1 MKEEGIMTTKTEIQ
15 EVSAPVVPKE
25 YRLYFGLLVTCFAL
39 WGLLNNMTDNLVPSF
54 AKIFMIKAV
63 DSSLVQV
70 AFYGAYAVLA
80 LPAAFIIKRYSY
92 RVGVRVG
99 LGFYMIGAFGYIP
112 AAILQSY
119 NLFLVSI
126 FVLAGGLSVLETT
139 CNPFVLSLGD
149 ESTSVRRLNFA
160 QAFNPLGSMAGLFL
174 AKYVIL
180 SHLNPATLEDR
191 LAMTPAQLEAV
202 RNTELFWVCVP
213 YVGLILIAF
222 IIWCAFFRS
231 KLNDKDV
238 GEDITV
244 KQALSKLI
252 HLPRYA
258 FGVVTHFFYVGV
270 QIAVW
275 TLTIKYA
282 MANLHVI
289 EADAANFYI
298 YSIFLFIGCRW
309 ICTWLMKYI
318 VPAKMMGVFA
328 MGGILCCFGT
338 IYLPTAVSIY
348 CLIGISGC
356 MSLMFPTIYGI
367 ALRGLGPEVKFGAA
381 GLIMAILGGAIITP
395 IMGALVDHNTL
406 GFLVSGFNAAQTALR
421 SAFYLPVLCFAVV
434 LAYSLAFRNVKDRG
448 KFLYISCIPFYDA
461 LTKSSPYR
469 FYCAKP

>member
-1 MKEEGIMTTKTEIQ
+1 MTKDTAAFTAD
-15 EVSAPVVPKE
+15 VRDVDDPPVVPHR
-25 YRLYFGLLVTCFAL
+25 YRVYFFLLVSCFAL

-92 RVGVRVG
+92 RMGVLVG

-126 FVLAGGLSVLETT
+126 FILAGGLSVLETT

-180 SHLNPATLEDR
+180 AHLNPATLDDR
-191 LAMTPAQLEAV
+191 LTMSTEALTAV
-202 RNTELFWVCVP
+202 RDAELFWVCVP

-222 IIWCAFFRS
+222 IIWMFFYRS
-231 KLNDKDV
+231 SLSDRDAGDSMSV
-238 GEDITV
+238 GEAIRRLV
-244 KQALSKLI
+244 AR
-252 HLPRYA
+252 PRYA
-258 FGVVTHFFYVGV
+258 CGVVSQFFYVGV

-275 TLTIKYA
+275 TWTIKYV
-282 MANLHVI
+282 MANMNLV
-289 EADAANFYI
+289 EAEAANYYI

-318 VPAKMMGVFA
+318 VPAKMMAVFA
-328 MGGILCCFGT
+328 LGGILCCLGT
-338 IYLPTAVSIY
+338 IYLPIETSIY
-348 CLIGISGC
+348 CLVGISGC

-395 IMGALVDHNTL
+395 MMGALVDGGTL
-406 GFLVSGFNAAQTALR
+406 SGLVSGFTPDIAAIR

-434 LAYSLAFRNVKDRG
+434 LLYSLAFRNVKD
-448 KFLYISCIPFYDA
+448 
-461 LTKSSPYR
+461 
-469 FYCAKP
+469 

>member
-1 MKEEGIMTTKTEIQ
+1 MPHQ
-15 EVSAPVVPKE
+15 
-25 YRLYFGLLVTCFAL
+25 YRVYFFLLVSCFAL

-80 LPAAFIIKRYSY
+80 LPAAYIIKRYSY
-92 RVGVRVG
+92 RMGVLVG

-180 SHLNPATLEDR
+180 AHLNPATLDDR
-191 LAMTPAQLEAV
+191 LAMSTEALTAV
-202 RNTELFWVCVP
+202 RDTELFWVCVP

-222 IIWCAFFRS
+222 IIWCFFYRS
-231 KLNDKDV
+231 
-238 GEDITV
+238 G
-244 KQALSKLI
+244 LSDRDADDTMSVSDAI
-252 HLPRYA
+252 HRLLSRPRYA
-258 FGVVTHFFYVGV
+258 FGVVSQFFYVGV

-275 TLTIKYA
+275 TWTIKYV
-282 MANLHVI
+282 MTNMNLI
-289 EADAANFYI
+289 EAEAANYYI

-318 VPAKMMGVFA
+318 VPAKMMAVFA
-328 MGGILCCFGT
+328 LGGILCCLGT
-338 IYLPTAVSIY
+338 IYLPIETSIY
-348 CLIGISGC
+348 CLVGISGC

-381 GLIMAILGGAIITP
+381 GLIMAILGGTIITP
-395 IMGALVDHNTL
+395 MMGALVDGGTL
-406 GFLVSGFNAAQTALR
+406 TGLVSGFSPEVAAIR
-421 SAFYLPVLCFAVV
+421 SAFYLPVLCFSVV
-434 LAYSLAFRNVKDRG
+434 LVYSLAFRNVKD
-448 KFLYISCIPFYDA
+448 
-461 LTKSSPYR
+461 
-469 FYCAKP
+469 

>member
-1 MKEEGIMTTKTEIQ
+1 M
-15 EVSAPVVPKE
+15 VLNLSVVP
-25 YRLYFGLLVTCFAL
+25 
-39 WGLLNNMTDNLVPSF
+39 
-54 AKIFMIKAV
+54 KIFMIKAV

-92 RVGVRVG
+92 RMGVLVG

-126 FVLAGGLSVLETT
+126 FILAGGLSVLETT

-180 SHLNPATLEDR
+180 AHLNPASLDDR
-191 LAMTPAQLEAV
+191 LAMSTEALTAV
-202 RNTELFWVCVP
+202 RDAELFWVCVP

-222 IIWCAFFRS
+222 IIWMFFYRS
-231 KLNDKDV
+231 TLSDRDAGDSMSV
-238 GEDITV
+238 GEAIRRLV
-244 KQALSKLI
+244 AR
-252 HLPRYA
+252 PRYA
-258 FGVVTHFFYVGV
+258 FGVVSQFFYVGV

-275 TLTIKYA
+275 TWTIKYV
-282 MANLHVI
+282 MANMNLI
-289 EADAANFYI
+289 EAEAANYYI
-298 YSIFLFIGCRW
+298 YAIFLFIGCRW
-309 ICTWLMKYI
+309 ICTWLMNYI
-318 VPAKMMGVFA
+318 VPAKMMAVFA
-328 MGGILCCFGT
+328 LGGILCCLGT
-338 IYLPTAVSIY
+338 IYLPIETSIY
-348 CLIGISGC
+348 CLVGISGC

-395 IMGALVDHNTL
+395 MMGALVDGGTL
-406 GFLVSGFNAAQTALR
+406 SGLVSGFTPDVAAIR

-434 LAYSLAFRNVKDRG
+434 LLYSLAFRNVKD
-448 KFLYISCIPFYDA
+448 
-461 LTKSSPYR
+461 
-469 FYCAKP
+469 

>member
-1 MKEEGIMTTKTEIQ
+1 MKEEGFATAVQSDIQ
-15 EVSAPVVPKE
+15 EASAPVVPKE

-92 RVGVRVG
+92 RVGVLVG
-99 LGFYMIGAFGYIP
+99 LGFYMVGAFGYIP

-191 LAMTPAQLEAV
+191 LAMTPDQLAV
-202 RNTELFWVCVP
+202 VRAVELFWVCVP

-231 KLNDKDV
+231 KLNDKDA
-238 GEDITV
+238 GEEMTV
-244 KQALSKLI
+244 KEALSRLI

-258 FGVVTHFFYVGV
+258 FGVVTQFFYVGV

-275 TLTIKYA
+275 TWTIKYA
-282 MANLHVI
+282 MVNLHVI
-289 EADAANFYI
+289 EAEAANFYI

-318 VPAKMMGVFA
+318 TPAKMMAVFA
-328 MGGILCCFGT
+328 LGGILCCFGT
-338 IYLPTAVSIY
+338 IYLPIDVSIY

-395 IMGALVDHNTL
+395 MMGSLVDNSTL
-406 GFLVSGFNAAQTALR
+406 AFLVSGFNAEQTAIR
-421 SAFYLPVLCFAVV
+421 SAFYLPVFCFAVV
-434 LAYSLAFRNVKDRG
+434 LAYSLAFRNVKD
-448 KFLYISCIPFYDA
+448 
-461 LTKSSPYR
+461 
-469 FYCAKP
+469 

>member
-1 MKEEGIMTTKTEIQ
+1 MKEEGIMTTNAEVQ

-92 RVGVRVG
+92 RVGVLVG

-139 CNPFVLSLGD
+139 CNPFALSLGD

-244 KQALSKLI
+244 KQALSKLV

-258 FGVVTHFFYVGV
+258 FGVVTQFFYVGV

-275 TLTIKYA
+275 TWTIKYA

-309 ICTWLMKYI
+309 VCTWLMKYI

-328 MGGILCCFGT
+328 LGGILCCFGT
-338 IYLPTAVSIY
+338 IYLPTDVSIY

-395 IMGALVDHNTL
+395 IMGALVDNNTL
-406 GFLVSGFNAAQTALR
+406 GFLVSGFNAEQTAIR
-421 SAFYLPVLCFAVV
+421 SAFYLPILCFAVV
-434 LAYSLAFRNVKDRG
+434 LAYSLAFRNVKD
-448 KFLYISCIPFYDA
+448 
-461 LTKSSPYR
+461 
-469 FYCAKP
+469 

>member
-1 MKEEGIMTTKTEIQ
+1 MTKDTAALAADVRDVDDT
-15 EVSAPVVPKE
+15 PVVPHR
-25 YRLYFGLLVTCFAL
+25 YRVYFFLLVSCFAL

-92 RVGVRVG
+92 RMGVLVG

-126 FVLAGGLSVLETT
+126 FILAGGLSVLETT

-180 SHLNPATLEDR
+180 AHLNHATLDDR
-191 LAMTPAQLEAV
+191 LAMSTEALTAV
-202 RNTELFWVCVP
+202 RDAELFWVCVP

-222 IIWCAFFRS
+222 IIWMFFYRS
-231 KLNDKDV
+231 TLSDRDAGDSMSV
-238 GEDITV
+238 GEAIRRLL
-244 KQALSKLI
+244 AR
-252 HLPRYA
+252 PRYA
-258 FGVVTHFFYVGV
+258 FGVVSQFFYVGV

-275 TLTIKYA
+275 TWTIKYV
-282 MANLHVI
+282 MANMNLV
-289 EADAANFYI
+289 EAEAANYYI

-318 VPAKMMGVFA
+318 VPAKMMAVFA
-328 MGGILCCFGT
+328 LGGILCCLGT
-338 IYLPTAVSIY
+338 IYLPIETSIY
-348 CLIGISGC
+348 CLVGISGC

-395 IMGALVDHNTL
+395 MMGALVDGGTL
-406 GFLVSGFNAAQTALR
+406 SGLVSGFTPEVAAIRT
-421 SAFYLPVLCFAVV
+421 AFYLPVLCFAVV
-434 LAYSLAFRNVKDRG
+434 LLYSLAFRNVKD
-448 KFLYISCIPFYDA
+448 
-461 LTKSSPYR
+461 
-469 FYCAKP
+469 

>member
-1 MKEEGIMTTKTEIQ
+1 MKEEGFATAVQSDIQ
-15 EVSAPVVPKE
+15 EASAPVVPKE

-92 RVGVRVG
+92 RVGVLVG
-99 LGFYMIGAFGYIP
+99 LGFYMVGAFGYIP

-191 LAMTPAQLEAV
+191 LAMTPDQLAV
-202 RNTELFWVCVP
+202 VRDVELFWVCVP

-231 KLNDKDV
+231 KLNDKDA
-238 GEDITV
+238 GEEMTV
-244 KQALSKLI
+244 KEALSRLI

-258 FGVVTHFFYVGV
+258 FGVVTQFFYVGV

-275 TLTIKYA
+275 TWTIKYA
-282 MANLHVI
+282 MVNLHVI
-289 EADAANFYI
+289 EAEAANFYI

-318 VPAKMMGVFA
+318 TPAKMMAVFA
-328 MGGILCCFGT
+328 LGGILCCFGT
-338 IYLPTAVSIY
+338 IYLPIDVSIY

-395 IMGALVDHNTL
+395 MMGALVDNSTL
-406 GFLVSGFNAAQTALR
+406 AFLVSGFNAEQTAIR
-421 SAFYLPVLCFAVV
+421 SAFYLPTFCFAVV
-434 LAYSLAFRNVKDRG
+434 LVYSLAFRNVKD
-448 KFLYISCIPFYDA
+448 
-461 LTKSSPYR
+461 
-469 FYCAKP
+469 

>member
-1 MKEEGIMTTKTEIQ
+1 MKSELNGT
-15 EVSAPVVPKE
+15 VSPPMEAQDMPVVSKE
-25 YRLYFGLLVTCFAL
+25 NRVYFMLLVSCFAL

-92 RVGVRVG
+92 RVGVLVG

-180 SHLNPATLEDR
+180 AHLNPATLDDR
-191 LAMTPAQLEAV
+191 LAMNTEALTAV
-202 RNTELFWVCVP
+202 RDAELFWVCVP

-222 IIWCAFFRS
+222 IIWMFFYRS
-231 KLNDKDV
+231 
-238 GEDITV
+238 T
-244 KQALSKLI
+244 LSDRDAGDSMSVDEAIRRL
-252 HLPRYA
+252 LARPRYA
-258 FGVVTHFFYVGV
+258 FGVVSQFFYVGV

-275 TLTIKYA
+275 TWTIKYV
-282 MANLHVI
+282 MANMNLV
-289 EADAANFYI
+289 EAEAANYYI

-318 VPAKMMGVFA
+318 VPAKMMAVFA
-328 MGGILCCFGT
+328 LGGILCCLGT
-338 IYLPTAVSIY
+338 IYLPIETSIY
-348 CLIGISGC
+348 CLVGISGC

-395 IMGALVDHNTL
+395 MMGALVDGGTL
-406 GFLVSGFNAAQTALR
+406 SGLVSGFTPEVAAIRT
-421 SAFYLPVLCFAVV
+421 AFYLPVLCFAVV
-434 LAYSLAFRNVKDRG
+434 LLYSLAFRNVKD
-448 KFLYISCIPFYDA
+448 
-461 LTKSSPYR
+461 
-469 FYCAKP
+469 